1 MNLNKVILIGRLTQD
16 PEVRMTASGT
26 PVANVRMATNRY
38 YSGKDGQRQEQTEFH
53 SVVLWGRQ
61 AEIARDYLKQGQLAM
76 VEGRLQTRSWEKDGQ
91 KRYMTEVVAENVQ
104 LGPKA
109 GSGGA
114 GGDAGP
120 AKPAAGAAK
129 SSAPAKTEDADIP
142 VIDEDTVMDF
152 GDDEQKQ
159 VDPKDIPF

>member
-1 MNLNKVILIGRLTQD
+1 
-16 PEVRMTASGT
+16 MTASGT

-38 YSGKDGQRQEQTEFH
+38 FSKDGQRQEQTEFH

-76 VEGRLQTRSWEKDGQ
+76 IEGRLQTRSWEKDGL
-91 KRYMTEVVAENVQ
+91 KRYMTEVVAENLQ

-109 GSGGA
+109 GSTGSPQGGT
-114 GGDAGP
+114 GGSGGGPQGSAPTGPATVTTKSETP
-120 AKPAAGAAK
+120 AKPA
-129 SSAPAKTEDADIP
+129 DADIP

-152 GDDEQKQ
+152 GDDEPKQ